1 MQTINLR
8 ELYPSIYK
16 ADIYMEVSD
25 EIYAVFIEDRRAEAA
40 RKRRMYRYKAQYSL
54 DYGNGIEKAIINC
67 PPTPEEIIEK
77 REQQAELCAAV
88 MALPGKQ
95 ARRIYAHFYLDMTI
109 TDIAKAEGVVPSRS
123 SHCIK
128 SGLRRL
134 AKLFKQT

>member
-8 ELYPSIYK
+8 ELYPGIYK
-16 ADIYMEVSD
+16 TDVYMEVSD
-25 EIYAVFIEDRRAEAA
+25 EVYAVFLEDRRAEAA

-54 DYGNGIEKAIINC
+54 DYGNGIEKAIICC

-77 REQQAELCAAV
+77 REQQAELFLAV
-88 MALPGKQ
+88 MALPEKQ
-95 ARRIYAHFYLDMTI
+95 ARRIYARFYLDMSI
-109 TDIAKAEGVVPSRS
+109 TDIAKAECVVPSRS

-134 AKLFKQT
+134 AKQFKQT